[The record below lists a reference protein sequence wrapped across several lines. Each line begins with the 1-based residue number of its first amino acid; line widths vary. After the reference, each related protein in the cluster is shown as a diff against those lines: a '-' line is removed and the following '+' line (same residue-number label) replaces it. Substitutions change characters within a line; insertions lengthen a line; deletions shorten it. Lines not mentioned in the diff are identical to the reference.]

1 MSNFKEML
9 QTLLTNQRYA
19 ESAFAYI
26 NEVISTLTIGIESTI
41 NILTS
46 APSNNV
52 ASLIK
57 SFFL

>member
-1 MSNFKEML
+1 ML
-9 QTLLTNQRYA
+9 QTLSTSQRYA
-19 ESAFAYI
+19 ESAFAHI